1 MGTSKVCASSSPGFI
16 MMYSAYKLSKLNNL
30 RYADDPPL
38 HQKTKK
44 N

>member
-1 MGTSKVCASSSPGFI
+1 